1 MGGRVGQGG
10 AIKDGL
16 GAVQGRESQLSVPPY
31 NYPSTEIFHPLTTHR
46 QFIQFSTWTGIY
58 LFFSIRPPT
67 PPLSPTPPPPPL
79 THSTPTNPP
88 HPISPAIT
96 HQSPHNR
103 FHLFLFFFN
112 ALHINN
118 SIDDCLVIVSAP
130 YKFNFHKISILLTF
144 QEVVG

>member
-1 MGGRVGQGG
+1 MGWVLYRGANPSSLYRPTITPAQRYSTPPPHTDSSYNSLPGQEFTYFSRY
-10 AIKDGL
+10 A
-16 GAVQGRESQLSVPPY
+16 
-31 NYPSTEIFHPLTTHR
+31 HPLH
-46 QFIQFSTWTGIY
+46 
-58 LFFSIRPPT
+58 PH
-67 PPLSPTPPPPPL
+67 PLSPTPPPPPL

-118 SIDDCLVIVSAP
+118 SIDDCLVIVLLSVSAP
-130 YKFNFHKISILLTF
+130 NKFNFHKISILLTF